1 MTPDGKILASNDDLH
16 GKDAGLVFTPPADGD
31 YVVRVRDLN
40 NKGGDGFV
48 YYLECDFARPD
59 FTLKCDPSKA
69 MIGPG
74 SRTAWYVQ
82 VTRANGFAGPVKV
95 EVQGT
100 ARGRDGQPADDPRE
114 HDAGLAGGVGRG
126 GREDRRGDGE
136 GGRHGGRDGRGGK
149 PMTLTR
155 GGRRWRRFTCPA
167 AAAGRFDAGMQ
178 AVAVTDAVGPLR
190 GEGEPEPRH
199 AEAGRGSEDRRGG
212 GPRPALRQGRDARR
226 AAAAPRAASSATRCR
241 RA

>member
-1 MTPDGKILASNDDLH
+1 MLATNDDLH

-82 VTRANGFAGPVKV
+82 VARANGFAGPVKV
-95 EVQGT
+95 EVQGL
-100 ARGRDGQPADDPRE
+100 PAGVTVNPLTIP
-114 HDAGLAGGVGRG
+114 ANMTQGLPGGLGRG
-126 GREDRRGDGE
+126 GCADRCRDREGDRHRRRDRRERQAGDA
-136 GGRHGGRDGRGGK
+136 DA
-149 PMTLTR
+149 R
-155 GGRRWRRFTCPA
+155 GGRRWRRFTLPGGGR
-167 AAAGRFDAGMQ
+167 GRFDAGCRPSRSRRRRTSCEVKVQ
-178 AVAVTDAVGPLR
+178 
-190 GEGEPEPRH
+190 PEPRH
-199 AEAGRGSEDRRGG
+199 AEAGRGSEDRRGSWSV
-212 GPRPALRQGRDARR
+212 GRTTTR
-226 AAAAPRAASSATRCR
+226 A
-241 RA
+241 